1 MLKYK
6 VGDKV
11 VVLAGKDKGREGIIE
26 VIYPSRNEALV
37 PGVNVYK
44 KHVKK
49 AVAVDK
55 KGGVY
60 DLPRPI
66 SLSKLA
72 ILDPKKGKPTR
83 VGFKVEGGKK
93 LRVSKLTGVILDKAG
108 KMTSKVS
115 GQVGKKGS
123 KK

>member
-11 VVLAGKDKGREGIIE
+11 VILSGKDKGRKGVIE
-26 VIYPSRNEALV
+26 IIYPMKNKALV

-49 AVAVDK
+49 AVAADK

-60 DLPRPI
+60 ELPRPI
-66 SLSKLA
+66 LLSKLA
-72 ILDPKKGKPTR
+72 IIDPKKGKPTR
-83 VGFKVEGGKK
+83 VGFKIEGGKK
-93 LRVSKLTGVILDKAG
+93 LRVSKLSGVILDKVNE
-108 KMTSKVS
+108 KR
-115 GQVGKKGS
+115 KKGS